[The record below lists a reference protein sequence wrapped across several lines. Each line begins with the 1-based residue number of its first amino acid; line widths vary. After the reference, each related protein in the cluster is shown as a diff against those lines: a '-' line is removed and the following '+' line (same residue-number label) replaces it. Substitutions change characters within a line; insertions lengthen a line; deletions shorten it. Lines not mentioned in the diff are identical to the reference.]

1 MESDS
6 RAKQSNFNILGKMRR
21 AENSKGKKNVTIPDS
36 RKLEKPAPA
45 PAAAPSVITKFIS
58 QNSKLLLQAAGAAFV
73 IILSLSMYNSSST
86 AIQNLVNADPEVLKS
101 AFMGDQAYLF
111 YCHRGG
117 KDETVPST
125 FTELNKL
132 KGSKMGFALLNCSQT
147 LPSGKNLYDRFKLK
161 QEIKPTIFATV
172 PWGKPTQATKKE
184 LKDVAS
190 IKKFVEVTMAP
201 KGVEVYSD
209 KDMMKHCGFSA
220 LNKTAA
226 SDVRGETCFVLVKGT
241 KYNKFNSDL
250 EERIVR
256 ANPKIKIVTIDAVK
270 KRLSFEDPESL
281 PASTFEIKVHA
292 LRNTTHYM
300 SMVNPLTWDY
310 VSTFISQA
318 ISSPSY
324 SFSGDSKIPIKM
336 IKTGSSAFKNRSAPT
351 TSPNSQ
357 PTAKQS
363 KSQSQSGSSTNK
375 KSPGGKSSESGN
387 KDETLKTTEPVQE
400 TVAERFARE
409 MRRRDEMERQSKEH
423 LFENGEGDGSTESVA
438 EEEAEEIED
447 DEEDE
452 NVIEL

>member
-1 MESDS
+1 MEIDT
-6 RAKQSNFNILGKMRR
+6 RVKQSNFKLLGKMRR
-21 AENSKGKKNVTIPDS
+21 AENSKGKKSNVVVPDS
-36 RKLEKPAPA
+36 MKLEKPAPA
-45 PAAAPSVITKFIS
+45 AAAPGVMTKFLS
-58 QNSKLLLQAAGAAFV
+58 QNSGLLLQAAGVAFV
-73 IILSLSMYNSSST
+73 IFLSLSMYNSSSS

-161 QEIKPTIFATV
+161 QEIKPTIFGTV
-172 PWGKPTQATKKE
+172 PWGKPTQVAKKE

-190 IKKFVEVTMAP
+190 LKKFVEVTMAP

-209 KDMMKHCGFSA
+209 KDMMKHCGFSVV
-220 LNKTAA
+220 NKTAA
-226 SDVRGETCFVLVKGT
+226 ADVASRGETCLVLVKGT

-256 ANPKIKIVTIDAVK
+256 ANPKIKIVTIDAMK

-281 PASTFEIKVHA
+281 PASAFEIKVHA

-318 ISSPSY
+318 VSSPSY

-363 KSQSQSGSSTNK
+363 KSQSQSGGSKNK
-375 KSPGGKSSESGN
+375 KSPGGKSTDSGD
-387 KDETLKTTEPVQE
+387 KDETLKAAEPVQE

-423 LFENGEGDGSTESVA
+423 LFENGDSSSESVA
-438 EEEAEEIED
+438 EEEAEEVED